1 MLRTNSHQLPPRIV
15 QRPPPR
21 ADKTPVFQPILLF
34 RTKGPPSSCTRAI
47 KPTPHSHP
55 WHYAPWSWP
64 KGCVEAHQRLCYAS
78 GPQRPGGRLLQA
90 CPRVDPVRGTLKAGP
105 LLTATTIEEG
115 VGPALLPATADSD
128 PSRTHARTRAWL
140 ARSAVLCRPTT
151 GTHRRVQYSTVLRD
165 YESASFIDVD
175 TDINANTDITL
186 CPSTRPSPELPAA
199 TKDSYQ
205 YCMRST
211 GSWH

>member
-1 MLRTNSHQLPPRIV
+1 MLRTNSHHEQSNARHRERTRRQSSNPSYYSEQRDPHHHAHELSSPPLTD
-15 QRPPPR
+15 RPWR
-21 ADKTPVFQPILLF
+21 
-34 RTKGPPSSCTRAI
+34 
-47 KPTPHSHP
+47 
-55 WHYAPWSWP
+55 YAPWSWP
-64 KGCVEAHQRLCYAS
+64 KGCVEAHQRLCFDS

-128 PSRTHARTRAWL
+128 PSRTHAHALL
-140 ARSAVLCRPTT
+140 ARSVVQCRPTT

-175 TDINANTDITL
+175 IDTAIKANIDVTL
-186 CPSTRPSPELPAA
+186 CPSTTRPSPELPAA
-199 TKDSYQ
+199 TKD
-205 YCMRST
+205 
-211 GSWH
+211 